1 MNRERYLSLMRWA
14 NDMKSIKFV
23 ICGMTKCI
31 PFLLAFF
38 YIFSIIFCIL
48 MYPVSLLR
56 LIFHPLLCFIT
67 VTFLRNL
74 IKAPRPYDVFDF
86 IPLCGYHPGKNK
98 SFPSRH
104 TASAAILALEISHI
118 FGGVIGIICIIL
130 ALIMGVFRVLCGNH
144 FIKDVIAGYFVA
156 LFFYFL

>member
-1 MNRERYLSLMRWA
+1 MYSFFTCL
-14 NDMKSIKFV
+14 
-23 ICGMTKCI
+23 
-31 PFLLAFF
+31 FLYFF
-38 YIFSIIFCIL
+38 DNIL
-48 MYPVSLLR
+48 HIDVPR
-56 LIFHPLLCFIT
+56 FFITFDFLCFIT